1 MKNKFFTFAALLAL
15 TVSCQDA
22 YEIEQPGYRTED
34 SQIFNSSTDIARGIN
49 ALYNQIPAES
59 EINFVSYFTDELGVG
74 RDNGGQGINDGS
86 YRFFMNPGNGFA
98 GSLWN
103 NMYNVINRSNRLIHR
118 IDELLAKPKT
128 GTDAEIKAENDALNV
143 AKARVYIFRA
153 YAHMKLFSYYTT
165 DYKNGSALS
174 VIKFDFYHTDDYTRY
189 EKRATVSEIVSFIE
203 DDIETAFSLSNGGAA
218 LDIKEGSTS
227 NNNFISKNVAHA
239 ILIKLYAMT
248 ENPQGI
254 LDNLASISGKNMGTA
269 ISFSELFAKAET
281 GLETNPD
288 LVWRLVRLPNDGGG
302 VAGAWWAGAV
312 AANRTAYM
320 EIGRSLFNEINSLHP
335 QKRDYRYDA
344 TVLGESV
351 IAANYQSLN
360 ADRYRA
366 EDLLFIGK
374 YKGTTEVPL
383 QSDIK
388 LIRYTDLYLAK
399 AEAHAMKGEYKEVE
413 NIIKEVRT
421 ARSFLLDGEVVN
433 FPTISSV
440 REAWEA
446 ILKERR
452 VEFAFEGARYLDM
465 KRLGVKAGSPG
476 FVRDPKD
483 CELNDACSLPVT
495 TFKLTLPI
503 PRSEML
509 SNPNMVQNPGY

>member
-1 MKNKFFTFAALLAL
+1 MRNRILTFAALLAL

-22 YEIEQPGYRTED
+22 YEIEQPGFRTED
-34 SQIFNSSTDIARGIN
+34 SQIFNSSTDVARGIN
-49 ALYNQIPAES
+49 ALYNQIPAEA

-74 RDNGGQGINDGS
+74 RDNAGQGINDGS
-86 YRFFMNPGNGFA
+86 YRFFMNPGTGFA

-103 NMYNVINRSNRLIHR
+103 NMYNLVNRSNRLINR

-128 GTDAEIKAENDALNV
+128 GTQAEIDAENNALKI
-143 AKARVYIFRA
+143 AKARIYILRA

-174 VIKFDFYHTDDYTRY
+174 VIKFDFYQTDDYTRY
-189 EKRATVSEIVSFIE
+189 EKRATVNEIVAFIE
-203 DDIETAFSLSNGGAA
+203 DDIKKAFELSNGGTG
-218 LDIKEGSTS
+218 LDVKVDNTS
-227 NNNFISKNVAHA
+227 DNNFISKNVAHA

-248 ENPQGI
+248 ENSEGI
-254 LDNLASISGKNMGTA
+254 LNNIASITGKNIGTA
-269 ISFSELFAKAET
+269 VSFSQLFAKAET
-281 GLETNPD
+281 GLESNPD
-288 LVWRLVRLPNDGGG
+288 LVWRLIRLPNDGGG

-312 AANRTAYM
+312 AEDRTAYM
-320 EIGRSLFNEINSLHP
+320 EIGRSLYNEIDNLHP
-335 QKRDYRYDA
+335 QRRDYRYDA
-344 TVLGESV
+344 TVFADSKP
-351 IAANYQSLN
+351 AANYQSLS
-360 ADRYRA
+360 ADKYRT

-374 YKGTTEVPL
+374 YLGTTEAPL

-388 LIRYTDLYLAK
+388 LLRYTDLYLAK

-413 NIIKEVRT
+413 KIIKDIRT
-421 ARSFLLDGEVVN
+421 ARSFLLEDEVVN
-433 FPTISSV
+433 SPIISSV
-440 REAWEA
+440 REAWDA

-483 CELNDACSLPVT
+483 CELNDACSLPVSS
-495 TFKLTLPI
+495 FKLTLPI

>member
-1 MKNKFFTFAALLAL
+1 MRNKFLTFAALLAL

-22 YEIEQPGYRTED
+22 YEIEEPGYRTED

-49 ALYNQIPAES
+49 ALYNQIPAEG

-74 RDNGGQGINDGS
+74 RDNAGQGINDGS

-103 NMYNVINRSNRLIHR
+103 NMYNLINRSNRLIHR
-118 IDELLAKPKT
+118 IDELIAVAGT
-128 GTDAEIKAENDALNV
+128 GTEATAEIKALNV
-143 AKARVYIFRA
+143 AKARIHVLRA

-189 EKRATVSEIVSFIE
+189 EKRSTVNEIVSFIE
-203 DDIETAFSLSNGGAA
+203 SDIQKAFDLTSGGVE
-218 LDIKEGSTS
+218 LDTEVDGVS
-227 NNNFISKNVAHA
+227 NNNFVGKNVAHA

-248 ENPQGI
+248 ENSQGI
-254 LDNLASISGKNMGTA
+254 LDNIDAITNKNIGNA
-269 ISFSELFAKAET
+269 GSFTTLFAKEEV
-281 GLETNPD
+281 GLESNPD
-288 LVWRLVRLPNDGGG
+288 LVWRLIRLPNDGGG

-320 EIGRSLFNEINSLHP
+320 EIGRSLFNEINNLNPSKL
-335 QKRDYRYDA
+335 DYRYSV
-344 TVLGESV
+344 TVLGDSQPQ
-351 IAANYQSLN
+351 ANYQTLS
-360 ADRYRA
+360 ADNYR
-366 EDLLFIGK
+366 ERDLLFIGK
-374 YKGTTEVPL
+374 YPGTTEAQL
-383 QSDIK
+383 QNDIK

-399 AEAHAMKGEYKEVE
+399 AEALAMNGDYKGVE
-413 NIIKEVRT
+413 DIIKEVRT
-421 ARSFLLDGEVVN
+421 ARTLVLDDPGVVV

-440 REAWEA
+440 REAWDA

-495 TFKLTLPI
+495 SFKLTLPI